1 VGDAEFS
8 KIGCDPLVSLMNGHL
23 LKFDVGEVVEGLEN
37 DVRVS
42 LLESKLV
49 EQFVRPSILPHVF
62 DVRP

>member
-1 VGDAEFS
+1 MG
-8 KIGCDPLVSLMNGHL
+8 LMNGHL
-23 LKFDVGEVVEGLEN
+23 LKLDVGEVVEGLEN